1 MKKLLFLGSSIISI
15 FTPVKA
21 LAASPTP
28 TGGIIRISAPEK
40 GFGTISSFIS
50 NALVLVF
57 AVAAF
62 IVLIMLIIGAF
73 EWITSGGD
81 KENVA
86 KARNRI
92 INALIGLVILAI
104 AFAMTRL
111 LAAFTGLDLGN
122 LVIPSPDPAT
132 PSGLF

>member
-15 FTPVKA
+15 FTPGRA
-21 LAASPTP
+21 LAQGVIQISPP
-28 TGGIIRISAPEK
+28 AK
-40 GFGTISSFIS
+40 GFGSISSFIS

-57 AVAAF
+57 AIAAF

-122 LVIPSPDPAT
+122 LVVPSPDPT
-132 PSGLF
+132 VRPNIF

>member
-15 FTPVKA
+15 FAPVKA
-21 LAASPTP
+21 LAESPTP
-28 TGGIIRISAPEK
+28 TGGIIQISAPPK
-40 GFGTISSFIS
+40 GFGSISSFIS

-57 AVAAF
+57 AIAAF

-122 LVIPSPDPAT
+122 LVVPSPDPAVR
-132 PSGLF
+132 PNIF